1 MADAQGSSLTID
13 LTIMLKWIVLAPLI
27 GAIINGFF
35 GKRLGEKL
43 VGLMTVSEFAEV
55 LQMSTATARRCLDK
69 ATSEGIAVCHKAA
82 TPTEP

>member
-1 MADAQGSSLTID
+1 MSKQAAR
-13 LTIMLKWIVLAPLI
+13 V
-27 GAIINGFF
+27 
-35 GKRLGEKL
+35 REKL

-82 TPTEP
+82 TPTEPDRFELSETAKRSKEPNFAYLAEVNENNKR